1 LARTF
6 LRLFLLVLCLTPA
19 GFAQQTPA
27 WEIFGGYS
35 FERSVVREYYKSTP
49 IIYTFRED
57 YLNLNGWELSV
68 TENVNRRF
76 GGTFQLTG
84 HYKSPVFRGTKS
96 RQNMFSIMYGPR
108 FTQRAGWITLY
119 EHVLFGANRT
129 SVVVSPGPH
138 ATETEFAV
146 AAGLGLDVN
155 LGSKA
160 AIRVFQAQYS
170 PTNPIVSRD
179 HKFQASA
186 GLVFYLGKTK

>member
-1 LARTF
+1 

-19 GFAQQTPA
+19 GFAQQQTPG

-57 YLNLNGWELSV
+57 YTNLNGWELSV

-76 GGTFQLTG
+76 GGTFQATG
-84 HYKSPVFRGTKS
+84 HYKTPEFRGTRS
-96 RQNMFSIMYGPR
+96 RQNLFSIMYGPR
-108 FTQRAGWITLY
+108 FTQRAGWVTLY
-119 EHVLFGANRT
+119 EHVLFGANHT

-138 ATETEFAV
+138 ASEWAFA
-146 AAGLGLDVN
+146 AAGGLGVDVN
-155 LGSKA
+155 MGSKA
-160 AIRVFQAQYS
+160 AVRVLQVQYS
-170 PTNPIVSRD
+170 PMNPIVSRE

-186 GLVFYLGKTK
+186 GLVFHLGKINK